1 MPDSTTIFSD
11 EPDFDTIGGRLLR
24 AREAAGLSVRDMAWR
39 LGLKI
44 ATVKAWE
51 SDRAQPDAR
60 MLTMISGLLS
70 VSLSWILHGIG
81 TSPDE
86 RDDAALVVSVGA
98 QLDRLRLL
106 HAETGHLITRI
117 EGDLQRLREPA
128 AQVAM

>member
-1 MPDSTTIFSD
+1 MPDSTTIFCN
-11 EPDFDTIGGRLLR
+11 EPDLDTIGGRLSR
-24 AREAAGLSVRDMAWR
+24 AREAAGLSVKDMAWR

-44 ATVKAWE
+44 ATIKAWE

-60 MLTMISGLLS
+60 MLTMISGLLG
-70 VSLSWILHGIG
+70 VSLSWVLHGVG

-86 RDDAALVVSVGA
+86 RDDAALVDSVGS

-117 EGDLQRLREPA
+117 EGDLERLRSPA
-128 AQVAM
+128 AHP